1 MGGSNP
7 RGLGLALGEAHRHY
21 SSVVNARL
29 RVTGHLF
36 QTRYGSV
43 AMDET
48 HLAGAK
54 EIKEIGDL
62 VRCHRNSKGRFPT
75 DLILSGSLTRKRQ
88 KVWQASRIFS

>member
-21 SSVVNARL
+21 SSVVYARL

-54 EIKEIGDL
+54 EIGDL
-62 VRCHRNSKGRFPT
+62 ARIIHPVSDFPVSDT
-75 DLILSGSLTRKRQ
+75 
-88 KVWQASRIFS
+88 QAASFC